1 MLIDVMLSVIV
12 PSVIM
17 LIDVMLIDLLLSVI
31 VLSVIMLIDVMLS
44 VIVPS
49 VIMLIDIML
58 SVIVPSVIMLIDFM
72 LSVIVPSVIMLMEV
86 MLSAIVPSVVVSLI
100 ALTSFH
106 SSGGYQVLQL
116 FNHLIILVGTTQK
129 NFFSKLLRQMRL
141 QHDLGKCYK
150 TFLSSLMPLLAKPG
164 SKSNEYMMILAQI
177 MKKNYIKTFLAQLM
191 PLSA

>member
-17 LIDVMLIDLLLSVI
+17 LIDIMLSVI
-31 VLSVIMLIDVMLS
+31 VLIDVMLS

-58 SVIVPSVIMLIDFM
+58 SVIVPSVIML
-72 LSVIVPSVIMLMEV
+72 MEV
-86 MLSAIVPSVVVSLI
+86 MLSAIVPSVIMLIEVMLSAIVPSVVSSLI

-116 FNHLIILVGTTQK
+116 FNHFIILVGTTQK
-129 NFFSKLLRQMRL
+129 KLFFLSKLLRQMRL

-150 TFLSSLMPLLAKPG
+150 TFLSSLMRLLAKPG
-164 SKSNEYMMILAQI
+164 SKSVEYMLIPAQI
-177 MKKNYIKTFLAQLM
+177 MKKSHQQPML
-191 PLSA
+191 